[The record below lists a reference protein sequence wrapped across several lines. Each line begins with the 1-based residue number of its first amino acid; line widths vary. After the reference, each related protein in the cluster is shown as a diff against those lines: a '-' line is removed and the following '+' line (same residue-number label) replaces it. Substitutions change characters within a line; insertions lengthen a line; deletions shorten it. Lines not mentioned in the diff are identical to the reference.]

1 MLFCTT
7 YNYKTLKMKK
17 LFVATLLFLFCNL
30 IAAQS
35 PIFGN
40 EIHVKING
48 LTFDAMEPA
57 LSTDGN
63 ALFFNS
69 LNNGTTTS
77 LFYASKVNDST
88 FNYIGAVPVVNQ
100 TVTPRLDAVA
110 SLDLVNNFYWVST
123 RNYPSDFDNLH
134 RIRFLTS
141 GYTNFGRVHGN
152 FYIYSPGWLIMDA
165 GINFYGDKLIYCNAF
180 FNNCANAAPCIASMG
195 IATKVNDST
204 FNKDANTSLIMANI
218 NDTVNYIVY
227 APALTKDGLELYYT
241 RLLKNSTQT
250 EIMVATRT
258 STNSAFGLPTLLVG
272 APYVVPEAPTV
283 STDKSK
289 MYYHRKNGSLFE
301 IYLRYRTGT
310 TAIKELKNEI
320 DFSLYPNPTND
331 IVTIKTNETITI
343 TVCDA
348 FGNIVSKPKENTFD
362 LKDLSPG
369 IYFVTINN
377 NTTSKTIKLIKQE

>member
-1 MLFCTT
+1 
-7 YNYKTLKMKK
+7 MKK
-17 LFVATLLFLFCNL
+17 FIYL
-30 IAAQS
+30 IFIFIISSSAYAQI
-35 PIFGN
+35 PLFGN

-110 SLDLVNNFYWVST
+110 SLDSVNNFYWVST
-123 RNYPSDFDNLH
+123 RNYPSNFDNLH

-141 GYTNFGRVHGN
+141 GYTNFGRVHGD

-165 GINFYGDKLIYCNAF
+165 GINFYGNKLIYCNAF
-180 FNNCANAAPCIASMG
+180 FNNCANAVPCIASMG
-195 IATKVNDST
+195 IATKLNDST
-204 FNKDANTSLIMANI
+204 FNKDANTTTIMANI

-250 EIMVATRT
+250 EIMVSTRT
-258 STNSAFGLPTLLVG
+258 NTNSAFGLPTLLVG
-272 APYVVPEAPTV
+272 APYIVPEAPTI
-283 STDKSK
+283 STDKTK
-289 MYYHRKNGSLFE
+289 MYYHRKNGNLFE
-301 IYLRYRTGT
+301 IYLKYRTGT
-310 TAIKELKNEI
+310 TDIKEITKEPVI
-320 DFSLYPNPTND
+320 SLYPNPTNGNFTINSAED
-331 IVTIKTNETITI
+331 IHVMIYNSVGDLVLKTNSSTI
-343 TVCDA
+343 
-348 FGNIVSKPKENTFD
+348 D
-362 LKDLSPG
+362 LKDHPCG
-369 IYFVTINN
+369 IYFVTIN
-377 NTTSKTIKLIKQE
+377 TTTSSKTIKLIKQNNN

>member
-1 MLFCTT
+1 
-7 YNYKTLKMKK
+7 MKN
-17 LFVATLLFLFCNL
+17 FFYL
-30 IAAQS
+30 ISVFIIYSSVYAQI
-35 PIFGN
+35 PVFGN

-77 LFYASKVNDST
+77 LFYAAKVNDST
-88 FNYIGAVPVVNQ
+88 FNYVGAVPIVNQ
-100 TVTPRLDAVA
+100 TITPRLDAVA
-110 SLDLVNNFYWVST
+110 SLDSVNNFYWVST
-123 RNYPSDFDNLH
+123 RNYPSNFDNLH

-141 GYTNFGRVHGN
+141 GYTNFGRVHGD

-165 GINFYGDKLIYCNAF
+165 GINFYGNKLIYCNAF
-180 FNNCANAAPCIASMG
+180 FNNCANAVPCIASMG
-195 IATKVNDST
+195 IATKLNDST
-204 FNKDANTSLIMANI
+204 FNKDANTTTIMANI

-250 EIMVATRT
+250 EIMVSTRT
-258 STNSAFGLPTLLVG
+258 NTTSAFGPPTVLVG
-272 APYVVPEAPTV
+272 APYIAPEAPTI

-301 IYLRYRTGT
+301 IYLKYRTGT
-310 TAIKELKNEI
+310 TGIKEITNEPI
-320 DFSLYPNPTND
+320 ITLYPNPTNGNVNINSRED
-331 IVTIKTNETITI
+331 INVIIYNLVGDHVLKTK
-343 TVCDA
+343 
-348 FGNIVSKPKENTFD
+348 SSSLD
-362 LKDLSPG
+362 LKALPNG
-369 IYFVTINN
+369 IYFVTINTN
-377 NTTSKTIKLIKQE
+377 RSSKTIKLIKQE